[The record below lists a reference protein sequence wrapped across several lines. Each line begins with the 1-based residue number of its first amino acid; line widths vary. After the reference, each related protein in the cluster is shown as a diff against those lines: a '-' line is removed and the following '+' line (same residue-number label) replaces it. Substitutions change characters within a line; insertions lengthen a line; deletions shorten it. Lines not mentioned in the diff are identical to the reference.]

1 MTDPTQQP
9 ATDDA
14 SEVSVAWGDKS
25 ARAKSKYMSEWLALL
40 SLLIMCGTIIVGY
53 YHMMDTRERDRIFM
67 DTLKERDRD
76 LKEIFKEA
84 NLTQR
89 QMLAAQREQN
99 CLIALPPDVREGRG
113 TFCKTV
119 AQ

>member
-1 MTDPTQQP
+1 MGTEPVVDPNEV
-9 ATDDA
+9 
-14 SEVSVAWGDKS
+14 SEVAAAWGDKS
-25 ARAKSKYMSEWLALL
+25 LKARSKYMAEWLALL
-40 SLLIMCGTIIVGY
+40 SLLLLFGTLIVGY
-53 YHMMDTRERDRIFM
+53 YHMMDTRDRDRIFM
-67 DTLKERDRD
+67 ETLKERDRD
-76 LKEIFKEA
+76 LKDIFKEA

-113 TFCKTV
+113 QFCKTV

>member
-1 MTDPTQQP
+1 MGTEPMVDEPQ
-9 ATDDA
+9 
-14 SEVSVAWGDKS
+14 SEVEASWGDKS
-25 ARAKSKYMSEWLALL
+25 LKAKSKYMAEWLALL
-40 SLLIMCGTIIVGY
+40 SLLLLLAASIIGY
-53 YHMMDTRERDRIFM
+53 YHMMDTRDRDRIFM
-67 DTLKERDRD
+67 ETLKERDRD

-84 NLTQR
+84 NQTQR